1 MATIRKI
8 VVTRWVR
15 PDGTRAKPHEEGAQ
29 KVREESKK
37 WYAFGVPGSVR
48 PIPLATNKKVAET
61 MLARLIV
68 SGEQELAGMTTAQ
81 RQSVSQWLDE
91 YERVLMERGR
101 VPRGVQNA
109 ISALRRLASDC
120 RWETPARLTAD
131 VVRDWLTRLVREGL
145 SHQSHNHYLNFA
157 RAFVRWLAARPRRLV
172 AADLLDELRLLNV
185 AVDPRHPRR
194 ALSVEEIGRVLTAAL
209 ESPASFRYLS
219 GRDRHAIYTLACT
232 TGFRALELASM
243 TPAHFLLDVEPPV
256 VMLTARRG
264 KNRRAI
270 RQPLPPDTVALMREY
285 LAGREPLAPLWP
297 SWWYNQAARM
307 LRIDLEAAGVPYTV
321 ETPDGP
327 LYADF
332 HALRHTYVS
341 LLEVAGVSLRDAMQ
355 LARHSD
361 PKLTLARYGKSQADQ
376 LGRAVASLPTFGTT
390 EPAPVVE
397 HDALC
402 SLVAW
407 LLAVAGL
414 PVACLVAGPDLT
426 DEGCQGQRGDVS
438 PW

>member
-8 VVTRWVR
+8 VVTRWVH
-15 PDGTRAKPHEEGAQ
+15 PDGTRAKPHEPGAQ

-157 RAFVRWLAARPRRLV
+157 RAFVRWLAARPLPV
-172 AADLLDELRLLNV
+172 S
-185 AVDPRHPRR
+185 RR
-194 ALSVEEIGRVLTAAL
+194 AGR
-209 ESPASFRYLS
+209 
-219 GRDRHAIYTLACT
+219 
-232 TGFRALELASM
+232 
-243 TPAHFLLDVEPPV
+243 
-256 VMLTARRG
+256 
-264 KNRRAI
+264 
-270 RQPLPPDTVALMREY
+270 
-285 LAGREPLAPLWP
+285 
-297 SWWYNQAARM
+297 
-307 LRIDLEAAGVPYTV
+307 
-321 ETPDGP
+321 
-327 LYADF
+327 
-332 HALRHTYVS
+332 
-341 LLEVAGVSLRDAMQ
+341 
-355 LARHSD
+355 
-361 PKLTLARYGKSQADQ
+361 
-376 LGRAVASLPTFGTT
+376 
-390 EPAPVVE
+390 
-397 HDALC
+397 
-402 SLVAW
+402 
-407 LLAVAGL
+407 
-414 PVACLVAGPDLT
+414 
-426 DEGCQGQRGDVS
+426 
-438 PW
+438 